1 MGKIVLFD
9 SVKGGVGK
17 STLLIQ
23 FVCAMAKTK
32 KIAVMD
38 CDPQGSIENW
48 AVRRFNNFQ
57 SLDFDMLEADLSFL
71 TENKKEYD
79 S

>member
-17 STLLIQ
+17 STLLVQ

-32 KIAVMD
+32 KNSSN
-38 CDPQGSIENW
+38 G
-48 AVRRFNNFQ
+48 
-57 SLDFDMLEADLSFL
+57 L
-71 TENKKEYD
+71 
-79 S
+79 

>member
-17 STLLIQ
+17 STLLVQ

-32 KIAVMD
+32 KIAAMD
-38 CDPQGSIENW
+38 CDPQGSLEKW
-48 AVRRFNNFQ
+48 AFLRFNNF
-57 SLDFDMLEADLSFL
+57 
-71 TENKKEYD
+71 
-79 S
+79 